1 MFDRADAFIALPGG
15 IGTLEELVE
24 QLTWAQLNR
33 HMKPILIADIGGFW
47 RPLLAL
53 LAHMRTEGFIREG
66 FEARYLVAERIE
78 DVLPMLRAAAER
90 RTAEREPQAVGS
102 PRKM

>member
-1 MFDRADAFIALPGG
+1 MFDRADAFVALPGG

-33 HMKPILIADIGGFW
+33 HRKPILIADIGGFW

-53 LAHMRTEGFIREG
+53 IAHMRIEGFIREG

-90 RTAEREPQAVGS
+90 RIAELEPQAVGS
-102 PRKM
+102 PDKM

>member
-1 MFDRADAFIALPGG
+1 MPGG
-15 IGTLEELVE
+15 VGTVEELVE

-33 HMKPILIADIGGFW
+33 HTKPILIVDIGGFW

-53 LAHMRTEGFIREG
+53 LAHMRIEGFIREG
-66 FEARYLVAERIE
+66 FEARYMVAERTG

-90 RTAEREPQAVGS
+90 RLVEREPQAIGS
-102 PRKM
+102 PRDM